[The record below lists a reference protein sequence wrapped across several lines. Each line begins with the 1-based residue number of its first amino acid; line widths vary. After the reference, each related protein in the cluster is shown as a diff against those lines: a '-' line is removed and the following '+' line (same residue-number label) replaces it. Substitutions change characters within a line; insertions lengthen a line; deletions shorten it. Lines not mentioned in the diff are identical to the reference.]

1 MKSLSFLLLFIQSII
16 EYFVRVLFYF
26 SVTWISKG
34 IYIKHYSGELWKRA
48 RTKKSVPRVHLV
60 IINKVVWLSWGQIL
74 FCKLTVTKMTLASVV
89 TLYKHTWYTYLAII
103 DKKLESP
110 GVKFSFGNWLIKAI
124 LTSVVTFYD
133 LLFEFLMSRNVKNAE
148 QSE

>member
-1 MKSLSFLLLFIQSII
+1 MKLLSFLLLFIQSII

-26 SVTWISKG
+26 QSLKLAREYISSIIQENFERGRGQRKVFPEYTWF
-34 IYIKHYSGELWKRA
+34 
-48 RTKKSVPRVHLV
+48 
-60 IINKVVWLSWGQIL
+60 WLSWGQIL

-133 LLFEFLMSRNVKNAE
+133 LLFEFLMSRNVKNAQ